1 MENLHIRLNE
11 ELADQLR
18 KEAAKEYRTLAKHI
32 EKVLMNY
39 YENAKEEAK

>member
-32 EKVLMNY
+32 EKVLMDY
-39 YENAKEEAK
+39 YEKTKEGEK